1 MGRKETY
8 EAKTL
13 ELLKPIVEKHNVS
26 IYDIEYVKEGADY
39 YLRAYIDK
47 PEGIDILD
55 CEKVSRDL
63 SNALDENEFIADA
76 YILEVSS
83 PGVERVLRK
92 VEHFNAVLNEEIY
105 VKSFKPINKC
115 KEFSGILTLVDEKG
129 IKIKI
134 DDNNELSFAY
144 EDIAIAKL
152 VYDFSKDNY

>member
-47 PEGIDILD
+47 PEGVDILD

-105 VKSFKPINKC
+105 VKSFKPVNKC
-115 KEFSGILTLVDEKG
+115 KEFNGILTSVDDKG
-129 IKIKI
+129 IKVKI
-134 DDNNELSFAY
+134 EDNNELGFNY

-152 VYDFSKDNY
+152 VYDFSQDNY